1 MLILVLCRKPSTR
14 VLTFI
19 VIGLVCITL
28 VVTQLTD
35 PIITF
40 GLRGQ
45 SVNSLLTLTGRTN
58 AFAFLLEQWK
68 ESPWFGIGYG
78 AGSRFLLMRF
88 VAESGLGIGAAHDAL
103 SKVLV
108 ELGLLGTVLVA
119 GIGIVIWREMFQLM
133 RIARPH
139 SDLRP
144 MAARLFAMLAFFT
157 LTSIVSAGISE
168 VQYPFLVIAVCAAVI
183 RHRARVNIAYRDR
196 AIKSDQMVLS
206 PCPST

>member
-1 MLILVLCRKPSTR
+1 M
-14 VLTFI
+14 
-19 VIGLVCITL
+19 TL
-28 VVTQLTD
+28 VVTQLTA

-45 SVNSLLTLTGRTN
+45 DVNSLLTLSGRTN

-68 ESPWFGIGYG
+68 QSPLLGIGYG

-108 ELGLLGTVLVA
+108 ELGLVGTVLVTVIVA
-119 GIGIVIWREMFQLM
+119 VIWREMFQLM
-133 RIARPH
+133 RIVRRH
-139 SDLRP
+139 FELRP
-144 MAARLFAMLAFFT
+144 VAARLFAMLAYFT

-168 VQYPFLVIAVCAAVI
+168 VQYAFLVIAICVAVV
-183 RHRARVNIAYRDR
+183 RHRAG
-196 AIKSDQMVLS
+196 AIMASGNTAILS
-206 PCPST
+206 PCHAA